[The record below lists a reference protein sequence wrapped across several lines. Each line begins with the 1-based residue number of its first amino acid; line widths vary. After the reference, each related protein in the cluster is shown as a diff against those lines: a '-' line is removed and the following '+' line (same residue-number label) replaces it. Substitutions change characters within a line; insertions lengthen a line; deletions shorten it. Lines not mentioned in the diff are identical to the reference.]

1 MPIEQLLQPRAKD
14 LGGGFIVRRL
24 LPAFPRQAVGPFVF
38 FDHFG
43 PVSVQPPTTTTCG
56 RIRTSASRRSRTC
69 STAR

>member
-43 PVSVQPPTTTTCG
+43 PVSVHTRPGARPGWDCG
-56 RIRTSASRRSRTC
+56 C
-69 STAR
+69 